1 MLLPSQPIFRVSTLE
16 DGNMAWR
23 WGIAGE
29 VLGNRSE
36 WLKSVG
42 VEPQSVALASLVG
55 SDAIRL
61 IGESDLG
68 WGMLSFDDSLPD
80 ADILLT
86 STPGARLM
94 MVVADCL
101 SIAVFDPAH
110 SAIGL
115 AHAGHPGVNL
125 EVPRKLIAAM
135 VREFGSR
142 PQDLEVHISP
152 ARDTHQ
158 ATYDDHFLATRF
170 TAHFWPHYTTPSGD
184 AVRPWKVDWI
194 QAALDQLES
203 CGVVVPGYPEDTY
216 TGPYFSH
223 RRSEATGEPEGRFA
237 VLAGFM

>member
-1 MLLPSQPIFRVSTLE
+1 VETQPIFKVSHLE

-36 WLKSVG
+36 WLKSIG
-42 VEPQSVALASLVG
+42 VEPQTVALASLVG
-55 SDAIRL
+55 GDAIRM
-61 IGESDLG
+61 IGHSDLG

-86 STPGARLM
+86 NTPGARLM

-101 SIAVFDPAH
+101 SIAVFDHANR
-110 SAIGL
+110 AIGL

-125 EVPRKLIAAM
+125 EVPRELIMAM
-135 VREFGSR
+135 MREFGSR
-142 PQDLEVHISP
+142 PEDLEVHVSP

-170 TAHFWPHYTTPSGD
+170 TAPFWTHYTIPSGD
-184 AVRPWKVDWI
+184 PLRPWKVDWI

-203 CGVVVPGYPEDTY
+203 CGVEVPDYPEDTC
-216 TGPYFSH
+216 TGQYFSH

-237 VLAGFM
+237 VLAGLL